1 MGRRKLIED
10 DQLLAKAREIFVRE
24 GINVSSRKIA
34 KEIGVSN
41 SVLFQRFGSM
51 ENLLFAAMT
60 PPAPD
65 VHALLEQD
73 SDGGHASAHL
83 ERMAEGLLRYFRE
96 FVPVLAPLA
105 THPSFDIEAFWERH
119 PDSPLQKL
127 MAELTVVLEQKR
139 QKGEI
144 DCLDV
149 GTVVLNLMAVA
160 YSLAMFERIGAHK
173 GEFSQSTVGDLAR
186 LLWRGLAPAGQRER
200 PAEQ

>member
-34 KEIGVSN
+34 KEIGISN

-51 ENLLFAAMT
+51 ENLVFAAMT

-65 VHALLEQD
+65 VHALLEQEVD
-73 SDGGHASAHL
+73 RGHASAHL
-83 ERMAEGLLRYFRE
+83 ERMAAGLLRYFRE

-105 THPSFDIEAFWERH
+105 TNPSFDIEAFWERH
-119 PDSPLQKL
+119 PNSPLQKL
-127 MAELTVVLEQKR
+127 MAELTVVLEEKR
-139 QKGEI
+139 RKGEI
-144 DCLDV
+144 DCPDV
-149 GTVVLNLMAVA
+149 GTVVLNLIAVA

-173 GEFSQSTVGDLAR
+173 GEFGQSTVRDLAR
-186 LLWRGLAPAGQRER
+186 QLWRGIAPTGQREQPQER
-200 PAEQ
+200 